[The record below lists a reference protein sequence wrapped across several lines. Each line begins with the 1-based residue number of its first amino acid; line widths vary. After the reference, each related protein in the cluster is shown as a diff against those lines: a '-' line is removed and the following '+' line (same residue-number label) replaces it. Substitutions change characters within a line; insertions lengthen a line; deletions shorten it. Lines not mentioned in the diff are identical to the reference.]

1 MAGQSSINSW
11 GGGGASCSFLGAGAP
26 VLSFCGCGGGSALGV
41 DAGREAVVEAGSCT
55 AGPACTSARKVL
67 TRSCHGRRQGRVG
80 GAGGRAAS
88 GGERTALKE
97 QALSTGPRAQALGT
111 ALRHGPLRDRI
122 SLSRAHLEVPVEC
135 ERGGHRVEGLEDLG
149 AALPRLHVL
158 RRVCPVQLIHCPEGR
173 LR

>member
-1 MAGQSSINSW
+1 M
-11 GGGGASCSFLGAGAP
+11 
-26 VLSFCGCGGGSALGV
+26 GV
-41 DAGREAVVEAGSCT
+41 DAGREAGVDAGSCT

-149 AALPRLHVL
+149 AALPRLNVL